1 MTLRGI
7 TIRPPWVHA
16 ITEPPLHPA
25 FGAGFPKRTENRG
38 RPTGYRGE
46 IAIHAGATW
55 CKAGLADGRVQRYL
69 HGTYVDPAAPG
80 FLALGLAVGA
90 VLAVADLVDCHQA
103 ALLDAI
109 GETCCWP
116 WGEPWHAPG
125 RPAFHLVLDN
135 VRSLGE
141 PVRVAGQLAVPWTL
155 PGDVEAAVRA
165 QLTAVAS

>member
-1 MTLRGI
+1 MKAI

-16 ITEPPLHPA
+16 ITEPPLHRA
-25 FGAGFPKRTENRG
+25 SGAGFPKRTENRG
-38 RPTGYRGE
+38 RPTTYRGE

-69 HGTYVDPAAPG
+69 HGTWVDAAAAG
-80 FLALGLAVGA
+80 FLALGLTVGA

-103 ALLDAI
+103 APVDAA
-109 GETCCWP
+109 GETCCFP

-135 VRSLGE
+135 VRRFDE
-141 PVRVAGQLAVPWTL
+141 PVRTAGQLAVPWTL
-155 PGDVEAAVRA
+155 PADVEDAVRA
-165 QLTAVAS
+165 QLRRAAS